1 VDQTSNLQA
10 ELRRYA
16 EAIKL
21 AEQDGDREAADY
33 LRMQQ
38 KQITAQIA
46 DLYRSEQGPGQPGS
60 PTSGMGWGQRVAANL
75 GAGLSELPY
84 GVGQSVGL
92 VSAEDYRDKAA
103 LDQQLADSTFGG
115 SALQFAGATL
125 PAVAV
130 PFSGGLPGAAA
141 FGAAYG
147 ALSPTTNDSIVL
159 GKLGNTLLGAA
170 GAPVGVVAGRAL
182 VPVGRAAGDFLARQG
197 LRGPGA
203 RQRLAERALL
213 DEVGDPAVA
222 AAAIRRG
229 LAREVPGVTPST
241 GQLANNREILQN
253 ERAILARQGTDA
265 SLALAEQSAA
275 NNRARWRALEKG
287 LDIGSPRAIERG
299 RQVQFQQDIAQ
310 WKLKPGGIDPND
322 WFRRF
327 LTAQRRELAGAGPRA
342 RAAIDKL
349 EAEWQLIR
357 NLPTSQQLKAAHK
370 FRRTGIN
377 DAITDAYAGDKGA
390 QTVMRQPL
398 RKIKRR
404 LDQFVQNRMEAGDWK
419 GTFANYERNSL
430 RLAQAKKGRQLV
442 DEIDTLA
449 PKDLTG
455 APLLSGQR
463 NKLGRE
469 MLEENLVDEWGA
481 PSLSVP
487 QRRAVRDVG
496 RSLEVEAR
504 RDMVKPRDSGTA
516 ANLSNRLLGALDQR
530 PLTWTDA
537 VGALGPTGVGLGLG
551 GGPGAL
557 IGAGAA
563 LGQRMLAHRAQRDI
577 ANRLVALYR
586 DPRAALA
593 VLERAVQ
600 SGQVP
605 AAQALGIAQWL
616 MSIPRGTATL
626 PLRLG
631 SALGAGAAVELGNA
645 LLVE

>member
-1 VDQTSNLQA
+1 MM
-10 ELRRYA
+10 E
-16 EAIKL
+16 I
-21 AEQDGDREAADY
+21 
-33 LRMQQ
+33 
-38 KQITAQIA
+38 
-46 DLYRSEQGPGQPGS
+46 
-60 PTSGMGWGQRVAANL
+60 
-75 GAGLSELPY
+75 PY
-84 GVGQSVGL
+84 GAGQSVGL
-92 VSAEDYRDKAA
+92 VGAEDYRDKLAR
-103 LDQQLADSTFGG
+103 DQRLADSTFGG
-115 SALQFAGATL
+115 SALQFAGAAL

-130 PFSGGLPGAAA
+130 PFTGGLPGAAA

-147 ALSPTTNDSIVL
+147 ALSPTADDSILL

-170 GAPVGVVAGRAL
+170 GGPVGVVAGRAL
-182 VPVGRAAGDFLARQG
+182 APAGRAAGDFLTRQG
-197 LRGPGA
+197 FRGAGA

-213 DEVGDPAVA
+213 DEVGDPAA
-222 AAAIRRG
+222 AATAIRQG

-241 GQLANNREILQN
+241 GQLTGNREILQN

-275 NNRARWRALEKG
+275 NNRARWGALEQG
-287 LDIGSPRAIERG
+287 LDIGSPRAVERA
-299 RQVQFQQDIAQ
+299 RQAQFQQDTAR
-310 WKLKPGGIDPND
+310 WKLKPDGIDPND
-322 WFRRF
+322 WFRWF
-327 LTAQRRELAGAGPRA
+327 LIAQRRELEGAGPRA
-342 RAAIDKL
+342 RAAIDAL
-349 EAEWQLIR
+349 EAEWQRIR
-357 NLPTSQQLKAAHK
+357 SLPPSKQLAAAHK

-377 DAITDAYAGDKGA
+377 DAITAAYAGDRGA

-398 RKIKRR
+398 KRIKRR
-404 LDQFVQNRMEAGDWK
+404 LDKFVQNRMAAGDWR
-419 GTFANYERNSL
+419 GTFANYERNST
-430 RLAQAKKGRQLV
+430 RLSQAEKGRKLL

-469 MLEENLVDEWGA
+469 MLEENLVDDWGA

-496 RSLEVEAR
+496 RSLAVDAR
-504 RDMVKPRDSGTA
+504 RDMVRPRDSGTA
-516 ANLSNRLLGALDQR
+516 ANLSNKLLGALDQR
-530 PLTWTDA
+530 PLTWADA
-537 VGALGPTGVGLGLG
+537 AGALGPTGVGLGLG

-557 IGAGAA
+557 IGGGVA

-586 DPRAALA
+586 SPQAALA
-593 VLERAVQ
+593 VLERAVR

-605 AAQALGIAQWL
+605 AAQARGIAQWL
-616 MSIPRGTATL
+616 LATPQGTATL

-631 SALGAGAAVELGNA
+631 SALGAGAAVGAGNA